1 MRASLPIKQV
11 SQVHLPAAEANGLG
25 FECGASEGKEREEE
39 EEGGEEEVAAVF
51 STGFELGLAVM
62 QHAHFSLT
70 SALDT
75 RHVSHVHLDDDWAI
89 FLKRV
94 VVSGAAAA
102 AAVVA
107 AGLGPGFAVEQ
118 QTHLSDVS
126 SLGIRHVSQVHFEV

>member
-1 MRASLPIKQV
+1 MPIKQV
-11 SQVHLPAAEANGLG
+11 PHVHLPAAEANGLG
-25 FECGASEGKEREEE
+25 FDCGASEGKEREE
-39 EEGGEEEVAAVF
+39 EEEVAAVF

-70 SALDT
+70 SALDK

-126 SLGIRHVSQVHFEV
+126 SLGIRHV